1 MRPNKKIIMLTIFIT
16 SILCSLERAMC
27 STEGR
32 RQRHRKITRPLASY
46 KEAYGHYKGEIAR
59 SEAPSHA
66 EEGYNLQAEST
77 ATAPEQG
84 VSSPTFNVLAYGAK
98 GDGKADD
105 TKVSVKYVP
114 PFFPECLT
122 QR

>member
-1 MRPNKKIIMLTIFIT
+1 MAPNKKNIILTIFIT
-16 SILCSLERAMC
+16 SILCSLEHAMC

-46 KEAYGHYKGEIAR
+46 KEAYGHYKGELAR
-59 SEAPSHA
+59 SEVPSQS
-66 EEGYNLQAEST
+66 LQAEST

-105 TKVSVKYVP
+105 TKVSFV
-114 PFFPECLT
+114 
-122 QR
+122 